1 MPIAYNK
8 QNKNPF
14 TDVFFAL
21 FCHSAEVIFNRLMP
35 GGNKKITDS

>member
-8 QNKNPF
+8 QNKNPS